1 MKNHQGKALV
11 VLGAQWGDEGK
22 GKVIDYLTD
31 HVDAVV
37 RFQGGHNAGHTLI
50 VNGEV
55 TKLQLIPSGILHEG
69 VRNFIG
75 NGVVLSPEALCAE
88 MAKLEARG
96 VPVSER
102 LQISYNCPV
111 ILPVHVYLDEVREL
125 AKGVNAIGT
134 TKRGI
139 GPAYE
144 DKVARRAIRVQ
155 DLLYPERFRA
165 QLTELMDYHNF
176 VLEHFF
182 KVPTLDVEKIYVET
196 LAQAEQFKALV
207 TDVGQELSVLKQR
220 GARIIFEGAQGT
232 FLDIDHGTYP
242 YVTSS
247 NTSAGNAA
255 IGSGVGPRFLDEVMG
270 VVKAYTTRVGGGP
283 MPTELKDEVGAHL
296 SRVGKEVGTVTGRQR
311 RCGWLDLVALK
322 RSVQINSL
330 TGLAITKLDVLD
342 QLPKIEVCI
351 AYQEGRIQHQ
361 VPPQDHQVYARCQ
374 PVYQSFQGWQCS
386 TEGVTDYA
394 KLPEAARVYLKFIE
408 EYLEVPIVLISTGAE
423 RDHTMVLKD
432 VWAHG

>member
-1 MKNHQGKALV
+1 MQTNQGKALV

-31 HVDAVV
+31 DVDAVV

-88 MAKLEARG
+88 MSKLENRG

-102 LQISYNCPV
+102 LQISYNCPL
-111 ILPVHVYLDEVREL
+111 ILPFHIVLDEVREQ

-144 DKVARRAIRVQ
+144 DKVARRAVRVQ
-155 DLLYPERFRA
+155 DLLHPNQFA
-165 QLTELMDYHNF
+165 TKLKELLEYHNF

-182 KVPTLDVEKIYVET
+182 KVKPLNYAEIYDNT
-196 LAQAEQFKALV
+196 LAQAEKFKALV
-207 TDVGQELSVLKQR
+207 TDVGQELTLLKKR
-220 GARIIFEGAQGT
+220 GAKIIFEGAQGT

-255 IGSGVGPRFLDEVMG
+255 IGSGVGPCFLDGVIG

-283 MPTELKDEVGAHL
+283 MPTELTDSVGEHL

-342 QLPKIEVCI
+342 QLADIQICV
-351 AYQEGRIQHQ
+351 AYQEGQAKHE
-361 VPPQDHQVYARCQ
+361 VPPQDTNVYARCQ
-374 PVYQSFQGWQCS
+374 PVYQHFKGWKAC
-386 TEGVTDYA
+386 TEGTTNYQD
-394 KLPEAARVYLKFIE
+394 LPELAQQYLQFIE
-408 EYLEVPIVLISTGAE
+408 DFLEVPIVLISTGAE

-432 VWAHG
+432 LWIHD